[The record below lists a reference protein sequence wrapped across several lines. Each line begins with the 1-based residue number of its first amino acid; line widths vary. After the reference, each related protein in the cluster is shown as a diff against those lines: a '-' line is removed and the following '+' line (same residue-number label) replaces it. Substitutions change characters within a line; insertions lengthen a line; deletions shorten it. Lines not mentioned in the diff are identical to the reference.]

1 MNSLTPLFSRI
12 NHFVFVIGIA
22 SFATT
27 VCAVIFVA
35 AHKDKDPAAPF
46 AASATDAQTRT
57 KIAER
62 FGELPL
68 SFEINRG
75 QTDPA
80 VKFLSHGPGYDLFL
94 TANEAVL
101 SLSKPLTPAVD
112 KFQNPGV
119 TVAEGAVL
127 RLK

>member
-27 VCAVIFVA
+27 LCAVIFVA
-35 AHKDKDPAAPF
+35 ADSDKGPVAAPF
-46 AASATDAQTRT
+46 APAATDPRTRT

-68 SFEINRG
+68 SFETNKG
-75 QTDPA
+75 QTNPA

-101 SLSKPLTPAVD
+101 SL
-112 KFQNPGV
+112 
-119 TVAEGAVL
+119 
-127 RLK
+127 